1 MISRSRI
8 IQQLLKLIQLIAFDD
23 FKYIYIILVFYSLD
37 KYCQFIFMIYQKKDK
52 SIFLILN

>member
-23 FKYIYIILVFYSLD
+23 FKY
-37 KYCQFIFMIYQKKDK
+37 KYKICVLQFK
-52 SIFLILN
+52 

>member
-23 FKYIYIILVFYSLD
+23 FKYIYI
-37 KYCQFIFMIYQKKDK
+37 KYLCFTV
-52 SIFLILN
+52 

>member
-23 FKYIYIILVFYSLD
+23 FQYKYKILVFYSLN
-37 KYCQFIFMIYQKKDK
+37 KYC
-52 SIFLILN
+52 